1 MKRALTYISFVDILF
16 LLLLALS
23 GYITGA
29 LGELSY
35 FLSFL
40 IPIGAY
46 CIYLKLG
53 NTETSPL
60 RLVLSGKDTAEISVF
75 LFPTLAVIFF
85 ISWITSLILSLIA
98 LPPATDVS
106 GNIFKAVFLHAVL
119 PAILEEFLFRY
130 FPLRLLSPYGKRNA
144 VMISALIFGLIH
156 GNAFQIPY
164 AVAAGVLFALF
175 DCAYES
181 LLPSLALHFLNNLI
195 SIVWMRNSS
204 GTVFVAVFV
213 IILATGAVISLI
225 YLFLFRN
232 RLLKKAV
239 SPLKD
244 KCKVEFAYLFFIL
257 MAMLVCATVFN
268 TVMLF

>member
-29 LGELSY
+29 PGELAY
-35 FLSFL
+35 FLAFL

-53 NTETSPL
+53 YSEAAPL
-60 RLVLSGKDTAEISVF
+60 KLVLSGKDTAEISLF
-75 LFPTLAVIFF
+75 LFPTLAIIFF

-98 LPPATDVS
+98 MPPATDVS
-106 GNIFKAVFLHAVL
+106 GNIFKAVFFHAVL

-144 VMISALIFGLIH
+144 VMISALVFGFIH

-164 AVAAGVLFALF
+164 AVLAGVLFALL

-195 SIVWMRNSS
+195 SVVWMRNASS
-204 GTVFVAVFV
+204 GMFAGIFV

-225 YLFLFRN
+225 YLFVGKN
-232 RLLKKAV
+232 RLLKKV
-239 SPLKD
+239 ISPLKD
-244 KCKVEFAYLFFIL
+244 KCKVEFTYLFFIL
-257 MAMLVCATVFN
+257 MAMLVCATVLN
-268 TVMLF
+268 TAMLF